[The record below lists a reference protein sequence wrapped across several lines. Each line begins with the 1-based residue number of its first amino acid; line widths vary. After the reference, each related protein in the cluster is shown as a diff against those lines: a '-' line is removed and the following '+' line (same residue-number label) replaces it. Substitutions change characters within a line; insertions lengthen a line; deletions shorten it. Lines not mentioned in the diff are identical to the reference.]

1 MKDID
6 FTSSGEK
13 ITIGPEAKEAV
24 MKKLESDV
32 LVNDAEYVGIMCMHS
47 CMPKFLFFIVHTVVS
62 RVSAYGRFT
71 ILPNF
76 QYTGH
81 LPYVNMKWW
90 GQLCGCGNN
99 LVCESLQQ

>member
-32 LVNDAEYVGIMCMHS
+32 LVNDAEYMWTS
-47 CMPKFLFFIVHTVVS
+47 CVYALLTVCLVYSVHTVVAQ
-62 RVSAYGRFT
+62 VNTYGHFT
-71 ILPNF
+71 ITAQF
-76 QYTGH
+76 SVYT
-81 LPYVNMKWW
+81 MK
-90 GQLCGCGNN
+90 
-99 LVCESLQQ
+99 